1 MLGKIEVRVGE
12 NMKLFF
18 HHVGQKGADED
29 FKKTVYKDISTET
42 VESNVPVN
50 DPLRDEILHKLR
62 TEFSTGLFN
71 CWGVPAGAK
80 SVIRQL
86 AAGDFVLLVESATEY
101 GDVPVLCQVRAFWP
115 HELRDLSLS
124 LWGSNKYPYIFFF
137 RTEKLTLS
145 WPEFREHLGYR
156 HNFDPRGN
164 FYSVASHRLD
174 DFGGVEAYVE
184 GLRHNYAE
192 EGGIFAPVTKE
203 ELLQLD
209 GGEQLNETDVTQA
222 LTISEE
228 ELEQTP
234 SLTEEAE
241 QQPRQASL
249 KPRDAKFR
257 ILVRRA
263 YDSICAVCGSGL
275 RSPQGEP
282 EVQSAHIYPK
292 KLNGKDHLWN
302 GLCLCRRHHWA
313 LDVGWMSLSDNHT
326 ILVRNDL
333 PEQEDY
339 KFIRKYAGT
348 KILLPSDERVA
359 PHPVFLQAH
368 RKLMGFE

>member
-1 MLGKIEVRVGE
+1 VR
-12 NMKLFF
+12 LFF

-29 FKKTVYKDISTET
+29 FKKTVYKDISIET
-42 VESNVPVN
+42 VESNVPVS
-50 DPLRDEILHKLR
+50 DPHRDELLNQLR
-62 TEFSTGLFN
+62 QEFPTGLFN

-86 AAGDFVLLVESATEY
+86 AAGDFVLLVHSATEY
-101 GDVPVLCQVRAFWP
+101 GEVPVLCRVQVFWP
-115 HELRDLSLS
+115 DELRVLSFA
-124 LWGSNKYPYIFFF
+124 LWGNDKYPYIFFF

-145 WPEFREHLGYR
+145 WPEFREHLSYR

-174 DFGGVEAYVE
+174 NFGGVGAYVE
-184 GLRHNYAE
+184 GLRHNYT
-192 EGGIFAPVTKE
+192 EGGLYAPITKE
-203 ELLQLD
+203 ELLELD
-209 GGEQLNETDVTQA
+209 GGEHLDEAEVNQA
-222 LTISEE
+222 LTSDEV
-228 ELEQTP
+228 ELEETP
-234 SLTEEAE
+234 SLTEEGNQE
-241 QQPRQASL
+241 PRQVSL

-263 YDSICAVCGSGL
+263 YGSKCAVCGSGL
-275 RSPQGEP
+275 HSPQGEP

-292 KLNGKDHLWN
+292 KRKGKDHPQN

-313 LDVGWMSLSDNHT
+313 LDAGWMSLSDDYT
-326 ILVRNDL
+326 ILVRHDL

-339 KFIRKYAGT
+339 EFIRKYAGT
-348 KILLPSDERVA
+348 KILLPADEKAA

-368 RKLMGFE
+368 RELMGFDV

>member
-1 MLGKIEVRVGE
+1 VR
-12 NMKLFF
+12 LFF

-29 FKKTVYKDISTET
+29 FKKTVYKEVSIQT
-42 VESNVPVN
+42 VENNVPGSY
-50 DPLRDEILHKLR
+50 PHRDELLSQLR
-62 TEFSTGLFN
+62 QEFPDGFFN

-86 AAGDFVLLVESATEY
+86 AADDCVVLVHSATEY
-101 GDVPVLCQVRAFWP
+101 GQVPALCHVQVFWP
-115 HELRDLSLS
+115 DELRDLSFA
-124 LWGSNKYPYIFFF
+124 LWGNVKYPYIFFF
-137 RTEKLTLS
+137 RTVELTLS
-145 WPEFREHLGYR
+145 WPEFSEHLGYK

-174 DFGGVEAYVE
+174 GFGGVEAYVN

-192 EGGIFAPVTKE
+192 DDLYAPITKE
-203 ELLQLD
+203 ELLELD
-209 GGEQLNETDVTQA
+209 GGEHLDEAEVNQA
-222 LTISEE
+222 LTIDEE
-228 ELEQTP
+228 EREQTP
-234 SLTEEAE
+234 SLTEEDDQE
-241 QQPRQASL
+241 PIQVSL

-263 YDSICAVCGSGL
+263 YNSKCAVCGSGL
-275 RSPQGEP
+275 RSTRGEP

-292 KLNGKDHLWN
+292 KLKGKDHPQN

-313 LDVGWMSLSDNHT
+313 LDAGWMSLSDDHT

-339 KFIRKYAGT
+339 EFIRKYTGA
-348 KILLPSDERVA
+348 KITLPTDKTA
-359 PHPVFLQAH
+359 TPHPVFLQAH
-368 RKLMGFE
+368 RNLMGFD